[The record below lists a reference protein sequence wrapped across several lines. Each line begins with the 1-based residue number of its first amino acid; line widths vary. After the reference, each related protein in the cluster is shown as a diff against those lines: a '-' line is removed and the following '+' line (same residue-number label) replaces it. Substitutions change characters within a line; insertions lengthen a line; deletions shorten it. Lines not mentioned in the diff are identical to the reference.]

1 MPCELKNHCFEVSSS
16 LILRNNIKSFLD
28 RIVTCDEK
36 WILWDNWQQP
46 AQKLKQEDPKH
57 FPKQICTKK
66 VHGHCLMVCYWSD
79 PLQLSESQLNY
90 YIWEICSANRWDS
103 LKTTMPAAGIGQQKG
118 SSYSPQQCPTSFHT
132 TYTSKVESI
141 GLQSYASATIS
152 PDLSLMGYHF
162 FKHLD
167 NFLQGKCFHIGRKQ
181 KMLTESSSNLKTQI
195 FCYKNKQTYFLLAKI
210 CWL

>member
-141 GLQSYASATIS
+141 GLWSFASSTVFTWPLVS
-152 PDLSLMGYHF
+152 WLSL
-162 FKHLD
+162 
-167 NFLQGKCFHIGRKQ
+167 LQAFRQPFAGGRKCLPRVCWILKHVFLCYRNKQPVSCWQ
-181 KMLTESSSNLKTQI
+181 KM
-195 FCYKNKQTYFLLAKI
+195 